1 MKLENVCLWFCQVS
15 RNKWQNHPGLFFSH
29 CALYLALRLCSVIHL
44 RAMWCATSLRR
55 KLSSPRASAGVSII
69 ESGWWHTCALLTVG
83 TVNCWGYNLYGQLG
97 TGDTTNR
104 LTPTAVVGLKSGE
117 KGVIYF
123 HYKITIFIP
132 YVQFQTTSATDL
144 RSISNCNIQSMMAKL
159 KVYFIGKISIKFLNT
174 PGMSTF
180 AIYMYM
186 I

>member
-1 MKLENVCLWFCQVS
+1 MRRK
-15 RNKWQNHPGLFFSH
+15 
-29 CALYLALRLCSVIHL
+29 A
-44 RAMWCATSLRR
+44 SLRR